1 MFSREKNNADKKDE
15 IIEKIICEKYN
26 SYYRM
31 AYSYVH
37 NDEDA
42 ADIVQES
49 AYKAIKNSGN
59 LRNIEYASTWIYRIV
74 MNEIYRFLNAGKVI
88 SLEETQLEEPH
99 ASDSYE
105 DIDLKRAIESM
116 SDDDRAI
123 IQLRYFED
131 MQLDEIAEIL
141 GRNVNTVK
149 SRLYRSLEKLKL
161 KLETD

>member
-74 MNEIYRFLNAGKVI
+74 MNEIYRFLNAGKVV
-88 SLEETQLEEPH
+88 SLEEAQLEEPH